1 MTKGCYTCRRRR
13 IICDNGLPTCQKCRD
28 AGKECLGYQKPLVWV
43 KGGVASRGKM
53 MGRSFN
59 EVSKKASHGTDE
71 SKDSTTIPTDLS
83 SDVSPVGNVD
93 HTGPGVPNAAASQDN
108 APGVFAERALSKRS
122 QPGRSNYSNSSAAAI
137 VTDHAPLSPSLID
150 PIIKDM
156 NELSRFYLFH
166 FNQTTVNDLVLYA
179 NTQNPYRGLISLVG
193 ESPLLANALAAT
205 GAVHYALLANSDFSP
220 MPWSEG
226 DPMAIGVSLSAQ
238 EVEKSVTRSMSR
250 RPTSKVYEHFLGLK
264 QRTLRQLSLDLQD
277 PIKRND
283 DKTAAAIMVL
293 ALMDAIESGEEAW
306 KFHIEGAKKLLSN
319 RPQASG
325 SNTSKEIAVWL
336 DSLIL

>member
-59 EVSKKASHGTDE
+59 EASKRSSDGTDV
-71 SKDSTTIPTDLS
+71 STGNN
-83 SDVSPVGNVD
+83 GNVD
-93 HTGPGVPNAAASQDN
+93 DTGSDTPNAR
-108 APGVFAERALSKRS
+108 GVSAEQALSKSS
-122 QPGRSNYSNSSAAAI
+122 QPGRSNYSNNLS
-137 VTDHAPLSPSLID
+137 TNNAPLSPSLID
-150 PIIKDM
+150 PIVKDM
-156 NELSRFYLFH
+156 NDLSRFYLFH

-220 MPWSEG
+220 MPWSAG
-226 DPMAIGVSLSAQ
+226 DSTALGVSMSTQ
-238 EVEKSVTRSMSR
+238 DVEEVTRSMSR

-325 SNTSKEIAVWL
+325 VSTSKEIAVWL

>member
-59 EVSKKASHGTDE
+59 EVSKKASHGRNGSNGSITVPSELTSGLSTVDE
-71 SKDSTTIPTDLS
+71 
-83 SDVSPVGNVD
+83 
-93 HTGPGVPNAAASQDN
+93 TGSGAAADAS
-108 APGVFAERALSKRS
+108 AGVAEERALVKRG
-122 QPGRSNYSNSSAAAI
+122 QPERKTYQ
-137 VTDHAPLSPSLID
+137 APLSPSLID
-150 PIIKDM
+150 PLVKDM
-156 NELSRFYLFH
+156 NDLSRFYLFH

-220 MPWSEG
+220 MPWSAG
-226 DPMAIGVSLSAQ
+226 ADPTAIGVSLDPQ
-238 EVEKSVTRSMSR
+238 EVEKEVTRSMSH
-250 RPTSKVYEHFLGLK
+250 RPKSKVYEHFLGLK

-319 RPQASG
+319 RPPEASG
-325 SNTSKEIAVWL
+325 SGTSKEIAVWL